1 MTEKWVL
8 GASALGLA
16 LVRFFYFPGHT
27 ILQSD
32 TQVYLPILE
41 HLWDPSVLT
50 RDIVAINPHVSF
62 TIYDEVGIALRKLTG
77 AGFESIVLGQQ
88 VIYRAVAIL
97 GLLLLGTGIGLSA
110 PMALLM

>member
-8 GASALGLA
+8 GASALVLA
-16 LVRFFYFPGHT
+16 LVSFFYFPGHT

-50 RDIVAINPHVSF
+50 RDIIAINPHVSF
-62 TIYDEVGIALRKLTG
+62 TIYDEVAIALRSLTG
-77 AGFESIVLGQQ
+77 VSFEGIILGQQ
-88 VIYRAVAIL
+88 LIYRTLGIL
-97 GLLLLGTGIGLSA
+97 GLL
-110 PMALLM
+110 